1 MKDLI
6 TISLHLKF
14 AKLPN
19 EKSSLVREKVKH
31 WLSDSMISHTSKKWL
46 SIQITFIFS
55 TNISLLPLSYK
66 TWIDSNSEYI

>member
-6 TISLHLKF
+6 TISLHVKF

-46 SIQITFIFS
+46 SIQITHSYSARIFRCFR
-55 TNISLLPLSYK
+55 
-66 TWIDSNSEYI
+66 